1 MNEEHAEDNGLDSA
15 ERGPCCPLYRIAST
29 LLVMLRRSVCIGR
42 ANRVTPEGRGRGGEA
57 RRELVD

>member
-1 MNEEHAEDNGLDSA
+1 MNEEHAEDNGLDSASA

-42 ANRVTPEGRGRGGEA
+42 ANRVTPEGRGEA